1 MAGRGPKGAAKRTLL
16 LDTAEKLIVAEGYA
30 AVSTRRV
37 GLEAGV
43 KPPLVHYYFPTTE
56 DLLLAVYER
65 AAQQAHQRTL
75 EALSAPQA
83 LQAFWTLSRESAH
96 TSLGTELYALANHR
110 KGIRT
115 EIARTAV
122 DFRASEAEALSRAL
136 GERLDQSI
144 CDPKALIVLISGISR
159 ILVMEEATGLTDG
172 HAEVRALIDWLLKRV
187 ARPEPQDEP
196 AEQPAS

>member
-1 MAGRGPKGAAKRTLL
+1 MAGTGAKGAAKRTLL

-56 DLLLAVYER
+56 DLLLAVYDR

-75 EALSAPQA
+75 EALSSPRPLEA
-83 LQAFWTLSRESAH
+83 LWSLSKQSAH

-110 KGIRT
+110 EVIRQ
-115 EIARTAV
+115 EIAETGVA
-122 DFRASEAEALSRAL
+122 FRVSQAEALTQAL
-136 GERLDQSI
+136 GDRLDQGI
-144 CDPKALIVLISGISR
+144 DPKALIILITGISR
-159 ILVMEEATGLTDG
+159 ILVMEEAIGLTDG
-172 HAEVRALIDWLLKRV
+172 HAELSAFIEGLLERV
-187 ARPEPQDEP
+187 ARKPP
-196 AEQPAS
+196 ADVGEGPPAA